1 MLKEKFTNIL
11 VLSNNHPT
19 SPHQNALRSLAELP
33 FSQEPARAHLHR
45 ILDECVADGVRHRG
59 REAARGAAH
68 GQQASLATARLIQAL
83 RGAAV
88 GSDLGLVSH
97 LCCLPTLPRQRHKQR
112 LESLRKVSV
121 AHLKGAGAKGAGG
134 GAAAQ
139 QARTLVLEGLVRELE
154 GAGF

>member
-1 MLKEKFTNIL
+1 MKNFTNIL

-68 GQQASLATARLIQAL
+68 GQQASLATARLVRAL
-83 RGAAV
+83 RGAAG
-88 GSDLGLVSH
+88 GSDLGPVSQE
-97 LCCLPTLPRQRHKQR
+97 CCLPALPRRRHKQR

-121 AHLKGAGAKGAGG
+121 AYLKDAKAKGAGG
-134 GAAAQ
+134 GAASQ
-139 QARTLVLEGLVRELE
+139 QARVLVAGGLVGKLE
-154 GAGF
+154 AARF